1 MKTTQEVIIEGMN
14 LLSEKEQ
21 KSLKYY
27 LNNISDKKQ
36 NEENKDIK
44 FSIDEV
50 YQIYLGMKDKINY
63 QVYSKPCYNSHQMN
77 QLRQSIVESLAF
89 SSNIKDEKFKNS
101 MKYLYKLIE
110 TPDLNSKLMQFGRS
124 AIYIKYKSLNDY
136 NSKKSSVFTKK
147 EVDFAKTVLE
157 KFKDLKD
164 IKNEIK
170 KISEE
175 NNYLKLVNSEEN
187 KEIIENNNIKLTELR
202 ENKNNLVKSI
212 PTEFNIEHFNK
223 EIYPKVIEDSKLFR
237 ESFLKKDNSLSQKVE
252 KDKSELK
259 NSKNNIVDK
268 NLNPKKVKTKKKE
281 VRL

>member
-14 LLSEKEQ
+14 LLLEKEQ

-27 LNNISDKKQ
+27 LNNISDK
-36 NEENKDIK
+36 EENKDIK
-44 FSIDEV
+44 FGIDEV

-77 QLRQSIVESLAF
+77 QLRQLLVESLAF

-202 ENKNNLVKSI
+202 ENKNNLVKNI

-237 ESFLKKDNSLSQKVE
+237 ESFLKKDNSISQKVE

-259 NSKNNIVDK
+259 SSKNNIVDK
-268 NLNPKKVKTKKKE
+268 NLKPKKAKTKKKE